1 MPATLVYL
9 DNHAT
14 TPCDPRVLEAMLP
27 YFSERFGNAASNS
40 HPLGWEAAKA
50 VQKSR
55 VQIAALL
62 GAEPREIVFTS
73 GATESNNLAIKGLAE
88 IKNPGSHV
96 ITSAIEH
103 SAVLDP
109 CARLAAQGYRVTT
122 LGVSQDGRIRMEEL
136 KSAITPSTVLISI
149 MAANNEIGVVQDV
162 AAVGEAARA
171 AGIAFHTDATQA
183 VGKIPVNVRDWKV
196 DMASLSGHKIY
207 GPKGVGALF
216 VRQGMELCCQLDGGG
231 HERGLRSGTLNVP
244 GIVGLGAAAEIA
256 MQELA
261 TESERLTRLRDRLRD
276 RILGHLEGVRVNGSQ
291 THRIPQNLH
300 LTFTGVEAEAL
311 MMSVPD
317 IAVSSGSACS
327 SASRSASHV
336 LVAIGCSDEEAHQS
350 LRFGL
355 GRFTTEAEVDYAAER
370 VIQAVSQLRELAL
383 P

>member
-1 MPATLVYL
+1 MPAKMVYL

-27 YFSERFGNAASNS
+27 YFAQHFGNAASNS

-50 VQKSR
+50 VQKAR
-55 VQIAALL
+55 GQIANLI

-73 GATESNNLAIKGLAE
+73 GATESNNLAIKGVAE
-88 IKNPGSHV
+88 KHPGAHLV
-96 ITSAIEH
+96 TSAIEH
-103 SAVLDP
+103 HAVLDP
-109 CARLAAQGYRVTT
+109 CTRLAAQGFEVTV
-122 LGVSQDGRIRMEEL
+122 LPVDHDGRISLDDLTAAL
-136 KSAITPSTVLISI
+136 KPSSALISI

-162 AAVGEAARA
+162 TAIGQVAHDR
-171 AGIAFHTDATQA
+171 GIVFHTDATQA
-183 VGKIPVNVRDWKV
+183 VGKLPVNVRAWQV
-196 DMASLSGHKIY
+196 DLLSLSGHKMY

-216 VRQGMELCCQLDGGG
+216 VRQGTELCCQLDGGG

-256 MQELA
+256 AQDMAAEA
-261 TESERLTRLRDRLRD
+261 ARLGRLRDRLRD
-276 RILGHLEGVRVNGSQ
+276 RILQQLPGVRVNGSQ

-300 LTFTGVEAEAL
+300 LTFAGVEAEAV
-311 MMSVPD
+311 MMSMPE
-317 IAVSSGSACS
+317 IALSSGSACS

-336 LVAIGCSDEEAHQS
+336 LVAIGCTDEQAHQS

-355 GRFTTEAEVDYAAER
+355 GRFTSEADVDYTAER
-370 VIQAVSQLRELAL
+370 VIQAVQQLRQLAL